1 MQEVK
6 EMAIFYQALLFLV
19 GGSGYVGME
28 LLWRGRSHISMF
40 LAGGVCFLLIGHL
53 GEVRPKLPVPARA
66 LAGALIITMVEL
78 AAGMLVNRDY
88 RVWDYRA
95 VPMNFMGQI
104 CPRFTALW
112 IPVALAAIWIYGGV
126 RDLTEKA

>member
-1 MQEVK
+1 MKIWKYAVR
-6 EMAIFYQALLFLV
+6 FYV
-19 GGSGYVGME
+19 GGSAYLFLE
-28 LLWRGRSHISMF
+28 LLFRGRSYGSMF

-112 IPVALAAIWIYGGV
+112 IPVALAAIWIYGEV

>member
-1 MQEVK
+1 MKIWKYAVR
-6 EMAIFYQALLFLV
+6 FYV
-19 GGSGYVGME
+19 GGSAYLFLE
-28 LLWRGRSHISMF
+28 LLFRGRSYGSMF

-112 IPVALAAIWIYGGV
+112 TPVALAAIWIYGEV